1 MLLNLAC
8 LRFFSKLCAV
18 EPTVLTTYPLF
29 AKEVF
34 DMVYHFDSLDT
45 TRRQL
50 AFQALT
56 EITLSAEAKRVL
68 ANSQSELWFF
78 KKLKFF
84 YKLILFNLG
93 PHNISKA
100 MNHFGVAIA
109 MGPADCR
116 VRFLENLSIMMG
128 VEHFSKPFE
137 NDAENVLQ
145 NMFIELGEPF
155 PKMLCQY
162 LQKPFEDLQNATLK
176 LLLSLLKHKWSMKLL
191 LKETA

>member
-18 EPTVLTTYPLF
+18 EPTVLTAYPLF

-68 ANSQSELWFF
+68 ANSQSEFGFF
-78 KKLKFF
+78 K
-84 YKLILFNLG
+84 N
-93 PHNISKA
+93 
-100 MNHFGVAIA
+100 
-109 MGPADCR
+109 
-116 VRFLENLSIMMG
+116 
-128 VEHFSKPFE
+128 
-137 NDAENVLQ
+137 
-145 NMFIELGEPF
+145 
-155 PKMLCQY
+155 
-162 LQKPFEDLQNATLK
+162 
-176 LLLSLLKHKWSMKLL
+176 
-191 LKETA
+191 